1 MVDSNVE
8 NAAIITSGRY
18 WHVTIDE
25 LGEHCQK
32 RAEHHRER
40 EAFYRAK
47 ADALDV
53 EAKKQMAELDGDEAL
68 EAKVSNSYGKRAS
81 ERETARESS
90 RHHAKLA
97 LRFQWLAAHPTP
109 GAHIQL
115 SVSDAQALEFIL

>member
-1 MVDSNVE
+1 MTDE
-8 NAAIITSGRY
+8 LRAAIVTSGRY
-18 WHVTIDE
+18 WYVTIDE
-25 LGEHCQK
+25 LSEHCIT
-32 RAEHHRER
+32 RRDHHRER
-40 EAFYRAK
+40 EGFYRAK

-97 LRFQWLAAHPTP
+97 LRFQWLATHPTP
-109 GAHIQL
+109 GAAIQL
-115 SVSDAQALEFIL
+115 NVSDAQSLEFIL